1 MIEKSRTPKFQQET
15 EEPVKPKLKAKK
27 KQRSILK
34 NRIPTANNYND
45 ERENEIEYQP
55 STHVIQSV
63 KNWLEKAQD
72 DLSSQTSEYTKTSIT
87 NDQKTI
93 RKSKSFKAD
102 DDWIRKNKLNRT
114 GETLKVY
121 YREIFLLYLL

>member
-34 NRIPTANNYND
+34 NRIPTANNYD
-45 ERENEIEYQP
+45 ERENEIEYQA

-72 DLSSQTSEYTKTSIT
+72 DLSSQTSEYTKTSFT

-114 GETLKVY
+114 GETLKNLLPGN
-121 YREIFLLYLL
+121 FLLYLL

>member
-34 NRIPTANNYND
+34 NRIPTANNYD
-45 ERENEIEYQP
+45 ERENEIEYQA

-72 DLSSQTSEYTKTSIT
+72 DLSSQTSEYTKTSFT

-121 YREIFLLYLL
+121 YREIFYYTFYR